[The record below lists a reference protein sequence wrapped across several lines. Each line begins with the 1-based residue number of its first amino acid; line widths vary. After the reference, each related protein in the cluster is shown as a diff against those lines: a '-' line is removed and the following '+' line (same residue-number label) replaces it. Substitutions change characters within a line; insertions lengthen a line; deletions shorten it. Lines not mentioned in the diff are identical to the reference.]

1 MSEHSHAERMPRR
14 VELSAEELELL
25 LGPGRF
31 APTEDP
37 PEVLHRDPVIAPV
50 EATITLDTRVDL
62 DVAPDRTAAQPPS
75 PAADAT
81 QPPDG
86 SPRPIGDAD
95 LVQAILGDAPNFEQ
109 LALRAIRERTGED
122 LARIVDGSTADA
134 MIATGTATALGN
146 DRAFV
151 APMAADVRSA
161 WAAWLRGWLELH
173 ARGRETGTRPGW
185 DAATGFPAWH
195 RVRVQAAHRLAGC
208 RARRATLFLSVVR
221 VEDVEL
227 WNRRSQVIMDDDV
240 RGRAAA
246 AMDAAVV
253 PGDEVSSLDADAFV
267 IVSERAAAAA
277 EIAAALR
284 AELDRLPGDGPRS
297 LAVRTGTAE
306 GPWDAVD
313 PEALVRLAGERA
325 AHSAN

>member
-14 VELSAEELELL
+14 VELSAAELELL

-31 APTEDP
+31 APADDAP
-37 PEVLHRDPVIAPV
+37 PASG
-50 EATITLDTRVDL
+50 
-62 DVAPDRTAAQPPS
+62 DVAVRAMPETELPS
-75 PAADAT
+75 DAPAGAPPAADAT

-95 LVQAILGDAPNFEQ
+95 LVQAILCEAPNFEQ

-122 LARIVDGSTADA
+122 LARIVEGSTADA
-134 MIATGTATALGN
+134 MIATGTATSIGS

-151 APMAADVRSA
+151 APMAADVRAA
-161 WAAWLRGWLELH
+161 WAAWLRGWLQLH
-173 ARGRETGTRPGW
+173 ARGRETGTHPGW
-185 DAATGFPAWH
+185 DAATGFPAWN

-208 RARRATLFLSVVR
+208 RARRAALFVSVVR

-227 WNRRSQVIMDDDV
+227 WNRRSQVIMDDAV
-240 RGRAAA
+240 RGCAAA

-253 PGDEVSSLDADAFV
+253 PGDEVSSLDVDAFV

-297 LAVRTGTAE
+297 LAVRMGTAE

-325 AHSAN
+325 AHPAN

>member
-31 APTEDP
+31 APTDDAP
-37 PEVLHRDPVIAPV
+37 PASN
-50 EATITLDTRVDL
+50 
-62 DVAPDRTAAQPPS
+62 DVAARAMPEPGFPPVAPADAT

-151 APMAADVRSA
+151 APMAADVRGA
-161 WAAWLRGWLELH
+161 WAAWLRGWLQLH
-173 ARGRETGTRPGW
+173 ARGRETGTHPGW

-208 RARRATLFLSVVR
+208 RARRAALFVSVVR